1 MRPRQTTALPV
12 TLAFFVALG
21 GCGSTDEGSVDSGSE
36 GVEADGSSSTTAPA
50 TVTITTAST
59 APATS
64 TTEDGADATTFVE
77 TEDNTQGA
85 ACNIYAQDCP
95 SGEKCAPWSD
105 QADLIPDE
113 IRCCPIQGEN
123 PREPGDT
130 CTVEGY
136 LGSCVDDCQT
146 GTFCLDID
154 GDGEGVCQSLCSGSA
169 TNPECGLDET
179 CFVYFAGTPMCFPTC
194 DPLAQNCPDTQGCYP
209 DEQEAG
215 GTGFICLPTIG
226 STGDYNEFCFLL
238 SACLPGFICV
248 TADFLPEC
256 NSPLGCCT
264 PLCDTGEEDTCSQF
278 NEELQ
283 CISWYFD
290 GQTPPSASLAD
301 VGACAQPM

>member
-1 MRPRQTTALPV
+1 MTRSAPLPRSLLFWAAFASLGCNDGGTTTPSA
-12 TLAFFVALG
+12 
-21 GCGSTDEGSVDSGSE
+21 GSSSG
-36 GVEADGSSSTTAPA
+36 DGSSGTTAP
-50 TVTITTAST
+50 VTASATTAAT
-59 APATS
+59 APGTGT
-64 TTEDGADATTFVE
+64 TTEAEDATTFAD
-77 TEDNTQGA
+77 TDDNTQGA
-85 ACNIYAQDCP
+85 KCNIYAQDCP
-95 SGEKCAPWSD
+95 MNEKCAPWSD

-113 IRCCPIQGEN
+113 IRCCPIVGEN
-123 PREPGDT
+123 PREAGDT

-154 GDGEGVCQSLCSGSA
+154 GDGEGVCQPLCSGSV
-169 TNPECGLDET
+169 TNPECDIDET
-179 CFVYFAGTPMCFPTC
+179 CFIYFEGVPMCFPTC

-278 NEELQ
+278 HEDLQ
-283 CISWYFD
+283 CVSWYFD